1 MLYAMY
7 AIIDIGGKQ
16 YKVEEGKYLEIDLT
30 GQAADSKLTFDQV
43 LLVSDGKS
51 VNIGQP
57 TIAGAS
63 VSAKVM
69 SDIKDKKVIVYK
81 MRPKKGYRRKQGHR
95 QNFTRVMIE
104 KIDAKVAA

>member
-1 MLYAMY
+1 MY

-30 GQAADSKLTFDQV
+30 GQAADSKISFDRV
-43 LLVSDGKS
+43 LMVSDGESSTLGKP
-51 VNIGQP
+51 I
-57 TIAGAS
+57 IEGAT
-63 VSAKVM
+63 VSATVM

-95 QNFTRVMIE
+95 QGFSRVMIN

>member
-1 MLYAMY
+1 MY

-30 GQAADSKLTFDQV
+30 GQEADSKLSFDRV
-43 LLVSDGKS
+43 LMVSDGKS
-51 VNIGQP
+51 VNIGKP
-57 TIAGAS
+57 TIEGAT

-69 SDIKDKKVIVYK
+69 GDVKDKKVIVYK

-95 QNFTRVMIE
+95 QNYSRVMIE

>member
-1 MLYAMY
+1 MY

-30 GQAADSKLTFDQV
+30 GQKADSKISFDRV
-43 LLVSDGKS
+43 LMVSDGKTS
-51 VNIGQP
+51 TLGKP
-57 TIAGAS
+57 TIDGAT
-63 VSAKVM
+63 VSATVM
-69 SDIKDKKVIVYK
+69 SDIKDKKIIVYK

-95 QNFTRVMIE
+95 QGFSRVMIN

>member
-1 MLYAMY
+1 MY

-30 GQAADSKLTFDQV
+30 GQTAGSKLSFDRV
-43 LLVSDGKS
+43 LMVSDGKS
-51 VNIGQP
+51 VNIGKP
-57 TIAGAS
+57 TIEGAT
-63 VSAKVM
+63 VSGKVM
-69 SDIKDKKVIVYK
+69 SDIKDKKIIVYK

-95 QNFTRVMIE
+95 QNFSRVMIE